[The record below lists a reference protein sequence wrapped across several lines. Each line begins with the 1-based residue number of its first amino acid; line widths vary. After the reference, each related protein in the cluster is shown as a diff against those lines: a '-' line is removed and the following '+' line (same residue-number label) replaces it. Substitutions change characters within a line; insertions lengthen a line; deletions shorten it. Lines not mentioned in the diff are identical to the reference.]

1 MPQHSQGFIAA
12 SRAAAFLQ
20 SRQQC
25 TCVARSARKA
35 DPQCGQILRIGL
47 SSSGRRRCLNAVGG
61 MITVNTINVDPY
73 GSESYAFAVMV
84 GPEQGA
90 TADRVVV
97 CAYDK
102 RKQTAEVSGLF

>member
-1 MPQHSQGFIAA
+1 MTGIIGRHRDVA
-12 SRAAAFLQ
+12 RAACLTATLMTAAQ
-20 SRQQC
+20 QAQASSDDAWAELEVAVRQ
-25 TCVARSARKA
+25 A
-35 DPQCGQILRIGL
+35 
-47 SSSGRRRCLNAVGG
+47 CLNAVGG

-102 RKQTAEVSGLF
+102 RKQTAEVSSLF

>member
-1 MPQHSQGFIAA
+1 MTRLLGRHGHLT
-12 SRAAAFLQ
+12 RAACLAATIMTAAQQAQASSDDAWAELEVAV
-20 SRQQC
+20 RQ
-25 TCVARSARKA
+25 A
-35 DPQCGQILRIGL
+35 
-47 SSSGRRRCLNAVGG
+47 CLNAVGG

-90 TADRVVV
+90 PADRVVV

-102 RKQTAEVSGLF
+102 FKQSAEVSGLF